1 MNLGACL
8 NRMMYDLGLHTALS
22 VCREEI
28 FGGHMRMWPS
38 EIWATLGRSSTCWHF
53 HLPQISRL
61 KCANKRFC
69 KLPSMWNFSK
79 DVLESRHTQFYGRRQ
94 QTWVLE
100 WLLSLYSSMS
110 ARNLSDPR
118 IICST
123 TVNTDSMTL

>member
-8 NRMMYDLGLHTALS
+8 NRMMYDQGLHTALS

-28 FGGHMRMWPS
+28 FGVHN
-38 EIWATLGRSSTCWHF
+38 EDVTIWNLGNSWEKLHLLTFSSAR
-53 HLPQISRL
+53 ISRL

-79 DVLESRHTQFYGRRQ
+79 DVLESRHTQFYGRHQ

-110 ARNLSDPR
+110 AQNLSDPR

-123 TVNTDSMTL
+123 IVNTDSMTL